1 MENSEQ
7 RLFDNNADKNRKN
20 VGSGHI
26 FLASASEI
34 DHKDVPGEDEE
45 KGSLVENNLTDLSP
59 IDQPIV
65 QSNTIEELKL
75 KLEKKDPLI
84 KPRSKSPASPVSPTQ
99 LPEEAREEMIPERRS
114 PPLLTDDGL
123 IAPRKPINPVR
134 EDPGRQSLHRELLFN
149 QKIGKNVLNQ
159 KSELQRALEK
169 HKDNVAKKQLESYVA
184 EKTPE
189 LEKVIAD
196 RARRLESPA
205 KKDNEDDK
213 VINKEFLQARMK
225 LKSTSESK

>member
-1 MENSEQ
+1 M
-7 RLFDNNADKNRKN
+7 RPFKCTLD
-20 VGSGHI
+20 
-26 FLASASEI
+26 ASASEI

-149 QKIGKNVLNQ
+149 QKMSGTQ
-159 KSELQRALEK
+159 KDAPGGRMCLHAKRIWSTLRVAGRVHFESLLK
-169 HKDNVAKKQLESYVA
+169 HIQA
-184 EKTPE
+184 EEMGETLRKP
-189 LEKVIAD
+189 
-196 RARRLESPA
+196 
-205 KKDNEDDK
+205 
-213 VINKEFLQARMK
+213 NKFTLK
-225 LKSTSESK
+225 LCTHET

>member
-1 MENSEQ
+1 M
-7 RLFDNNADKNRKN
+7 RPFKCTLD
-20 VGSGHI
+20 
-26 FLASASEI
+26 ASASEI
-34 DHKDVPGEDEE
+34 DDKDVPDEDEE

-149 QKIGKNVLNQ
+149 QKIGSQDECISNHYSNTFKLIEEMGETLR
-159 KSELQRALEK
+159 K
-169 HKDNVAKKQLESYVA
+169 
-184 EKTPE
+184 P
-189 LEKVIAD
+189 
-196 RARRLESPA
+196 
-205 KKDNEDDK
+205 
-213 VINKEFLQARMK
+213 NKFTLK
-225 LKSTSESK
+225 LCTHET

>member
-1 MENSEQ
+1 MPTCSGFESENTC
-7 RLFDNNADKNRKN
+7 N
-20 VGSGHI
+20 VP
-26 FLASASEI
+26 
-34 DHKDVPGEDEE
+34 V
-45 KGSLVENNLTDLSP
+45 
-59 IDQPIV
+59 
-65 QSNTIEELKL
+65 
-75 KLEKKDPLI
+75 